1 MNLHPNIVPRLCRCA
16 VTEIGQDSKNCK
28 INWRLKLRVRLENLG

>member
-1 MNLHPNIVPRLCRCA
+1 MSLQPNIVRKSCRCA
-16 VTEIGQDSKNCK
+16 VKGIGQDSKNCK